1 MYDSSNS
8 AVTNNEVCENNDDG
22 IYMYDCSNG
31 TVTNNEVCENNDD
44 GIHLSRSSNNLICL
58 NDFVN
63 NTNNVYSD
71 SSDNIW
77 NSTKPLTYVYNET
90 EYEGYMGN
98 FWSDYDG
105 EDADGNGISD
115 TPYDISEWGGLVND
129 YDNCP
134 LIQSFKNYFR

>member
-1 MYDSSNS
+1 
-8 AVTNNEVCENNDDG
+8 
-22 IYMYDCSNG
+22 
-31 TVTNNEVCENNDD
+31 
-44 GIHLSRSSNNLICL
+44 
-58 NDFVN
+58 
-63 NTNNVYSD
+63 
-71 SSDNIW
+71 
-77 NSTKPLTYVYNET
+77 LTYVYNET

-105 EDADGNGISD
+105 EDADGNGIRD